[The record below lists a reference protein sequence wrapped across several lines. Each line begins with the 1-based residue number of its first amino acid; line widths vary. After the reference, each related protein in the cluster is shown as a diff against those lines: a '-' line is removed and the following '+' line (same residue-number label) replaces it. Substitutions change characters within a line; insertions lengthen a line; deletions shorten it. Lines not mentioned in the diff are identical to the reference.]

1 MAQVLDGAGWHTSTT
16 LVIPDGI
23 DLIRLPAC
31 SPELQLAERGW
42 PLVDEPW
49 SIAPL
54 AIWRTWKQCWW
65 SNARP
70 YVPLH
75 R

>member
-23 DLIRLPAC
+23 DLIRLPSC
-31 SPELQLAERGW
+31 SPELQPAERVW
-42 PLVDEPW
+42 FSSTNRW

-54 AIWRTWKQCWW
+54 AIWRTWKPCW
-65 SNARP
+65 
-70 YVPLH
+70 
-75 R
+75 